1 VPKRNQPTQLRQGR
15 FHRCASVLLCAILVP
30 AALAAQAQK
39 DPLSLYGA
47 SGISYS
53 AVRQGGLGSCFF
65 HASVAALARTHPD
78 LLRNSIQQSASDTFL
93 VIFASGARETV
104 DLEDVLYARD
114 HGYDHSDGLW
124 VAVLLRAYGQATLR
138 NALLSSVAATT
149 YPDTVKQLAAG
160 LIQQNNLLLNAYDRA
175 IRATVNQSGDLDGAH
190 LVAKLNSEMVGLDV
204 PFLVRSQV
212 NQFLSQETFLNTL
225 AGQIRANGELFGV
238 YRSVGQGGFIR
249 RVLEAFGGKVTTVGF
264 QSNVQEARPALRL
277 VHAGRGIAVAT
288 TRASRSPDSPAS
300 DSAWWVA
307 THAFTVLD
315 YDEASDTVTL
325 RNPWGG
331 HPGTDG
337 VFQIGFSDFLHNYD
351 FMDFATY
358 GNAQ

>member
-1 VPKRNQPTQLRQGR
+1 VPKRNPPTQLRRGR
-15 FHRCASVLLCAILVP
+15 FRRCASVLLCAILVP
-30 AALAAQAQK
+30 AAHAQK
-39 DPLSLYGA
+39 DPPSLYGA

-65 HASVAALARTHPD
+65 HASVAALARTNPD
-78 LLRNSIQQSASDTFL
+78 LLRNAIQQSAPGVFQVT
-93 VIFASGARETV
+93 FASGARETV
-104 DLEDVLYARD
+104 DLEDVLYARE

-149 YPDTVKQLAAG
+149 YPDSIKQLAAG
-160 LIQQNNLLLNAYDRA
+160 LIQQNDLLLNAYDRA
-175 IRATVNQSGDLDGAH
+175 IRGTVNQSGDLDGPH
-190 LVAKLNSEMVGLDV
+190 LVAKLNTEMTSVGV
-204 PFLVRSQV
+204 PLLVRSQV

-225 AGQIRANGELFGV
+225 AGQVRANGELFGV
-238 YRSVGQGGFIR
+238 YRSVGQGGFVR
-249 RVLEAFGGKVTTVGF
+249 RVLEAFGGKVSTIGF
-264 QSNVQEARPALRL
+264 QSNVQDARPALRL
-277 VHAGRGIAVAT
+277 VHLGRGLAVAT
-288 TRASRSPDSPAS
+288 TRPSRSPDSPAD

-325 RNPWGG
+325 RNPWGD
-331 HPGTDG
+331 HPATDG
-337 VFQIGFSDFLHNYD
+337 VFQIGFTDFLHNYD
-351 FMDFATY
+351 FMDYATY